1 MNDQTQTDY
10 TNIPL
15 SPLSSRAWDEWDSW
29 HTISTSHSQLND
41 NTEIDQAEDLKTL
54 STTLSYYTARAQ
66 QKSKICLDDETWGD
80 WLDKSIVKTSAL
92 LAEGKNAL
100 VSEVSGVVG
109 KVIAYERDMQARR
122 AGEIRREGAPRV
134 NVDLAKAVS
143 KRLVQVG
150 GLCQLKYSNE

>member
-29 HTISTSHSQLND
+29 HTISTSHSQLID
-41 NTEIDQAEDLKTL
+41 STEVDQAEDLKTL
-54 STTLSYYTARAQ
+54 STTLSYHTARAQ

-80 WLDKSIVKTSAL
+80 WLNKSIVKTSAL

-100 VSEVSGVVG
+100 ASEVSGVVG
-109 KVIAYERDMQARR
+109 KVVAYERELQAR
-122 AGEIRREGAPRV
+122 AGEKRGEGAPRV
-134 NVDLAKAVS
+134 DMDLANAVS

-150 GLCQLKYSNE
+150 GLCQLKHSNE

>member
-1 MNDQTQTDY
+1 
-10 TNIPL
+10 
-15 SPLSSRAWDEWDSW
+15 
-29 HTISTSHSQLND
+29 
-41 NTEIDQAEDLKTL
+41 
-54 STTLSYYTARAQ
+54 
-66 QKSKICLDDETWGD
+66 
-80 WLDKSIVKTSAL
+80 
-92 LAEGKNAL
+92 
-100 VSEVSGVVG
+100 VG